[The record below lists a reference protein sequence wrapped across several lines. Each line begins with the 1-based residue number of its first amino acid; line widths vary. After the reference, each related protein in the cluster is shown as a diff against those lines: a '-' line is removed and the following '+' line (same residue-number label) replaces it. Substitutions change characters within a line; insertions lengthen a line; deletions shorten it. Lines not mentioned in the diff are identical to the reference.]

1 MCSSL
6 PGYMKGGEGRTS
18 PSPAGQRALG
28 FCPSGKAPPAS
39 GAGIPRNKILS
50 PVGWPQV
57 CPWPRARGFWGS
69 LARSGD
75 ARPQLPPGGIQAGPC
90 VPPSP
95 VRSSCGLIVPLIP
108 VGSCQGRFA
117 PVALTGGCSS
127 LQSPPASLSSIPER
141 GAAPDPPGPFPK
153 QSPSLVTLKKLL
165 TTVLQF

>member
-1 MCSSL
+1 ME
-6 PGYMKGGEGRTS
+6 GGEGRTS
-18 PSPAGQRALG
+18 PSPAGQGALG
-28 FCPSGKAPPAS
+28 LCPLGKAPPAS
-39 GAGIPRNKILS
+39 ASEAGIPRNKILS
-50 PVGWPQV
+50 PVGGPQV
-57 CPWPRARGFWGS
+57 CPGQHGPESGGFGDPWLGS
-69 LARSGD
+69 SD

-95 VRSSCGLIVPLIP
+95 VRSSCGLIVPLVS

-127 LQSPPASLSSIPER
+127 LQSPPGFPQTNILER
-141 GAAPDPPGPFPK
+141 GAAPDPPGRFTK